1 MKGRQSRQP
10 CNKHGPYISYGHA
23 VCGCVFFPSSSQT
36 GAVCYACIHSLVWL
50 RVFEEKKNSWREKQ
64 AWLARQPFRHGAV
77 GATERLTFAANAK
90 SQVCLKHLAPLM

>member
-1 MKGRQSRQP
+1 MDML
-10 CNKHGPYISYGHA
+10 Y
-23 VCGCVFFPSSSQT
+23 VVVFFFLLLLRQVQFAMHAFT
-36 GAVCYACIHSLVWL
+36 HSFGFGFLKK
-50 RVFEEKKNSWREKQ
+50 KKNSWREKQ